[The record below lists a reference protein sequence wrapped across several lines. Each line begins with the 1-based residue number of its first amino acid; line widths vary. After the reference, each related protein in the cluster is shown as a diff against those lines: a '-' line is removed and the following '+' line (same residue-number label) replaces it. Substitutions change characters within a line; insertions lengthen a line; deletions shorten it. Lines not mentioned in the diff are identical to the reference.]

1 MELRIE
7 RKWKKPDYTIG
18 RLYINGEYVC
28 NTLEDTD
35 RGLYQG
41 MSQADVLKV
50 KVKGATAIP
59 RGTYNV
65 IYTYSPKYKRN
76 MPLVENVTGFCGIRI
91 HSGNT
96 AKDTEGCILCGENKQ
111 VGMVLNSR
119 VWTEK
124 VTERMK
130 EAWNKREKVTL
141 KIK

>member
-1 MELRIE
+1 MEVRIE

-18 RLYINGEYVC
+18 RLFINGEYVC

-76 MPLVENVTGFCGIRI
+76 MPLVENVTGFSGIRI

-96 AKDTEGCILCGENKQ
+96 ANDTEGCILCGENKQ
-111 VGMVLNSR
+111 VGKVLNSR

-141 KIK
+141 KIQ